1 MVEEAILVD
10 QPFVGG
16 AVRLRLD
23 MLFFFLSLL
32 WNTPALIP
40 DTTHQSYGRNSR
52 WKIPVV

>member
-32 WNTPALIP
+32 WNTPALIL